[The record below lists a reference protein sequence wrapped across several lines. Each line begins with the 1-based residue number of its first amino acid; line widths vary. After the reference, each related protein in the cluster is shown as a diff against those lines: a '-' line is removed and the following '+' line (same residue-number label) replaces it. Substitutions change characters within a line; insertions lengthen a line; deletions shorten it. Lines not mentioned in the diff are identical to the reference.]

1 MSSQNVSDKIYI
13 REGNSLDCKLKSL
26 NIYLVYEELICVDH
40 SGCRL
45 GSSHHLKKA

>member
-1 MSSQNVSDKIYI
+1 MYNQNVCDKVYI
-13 REGNSLDCKLKSL
+13 RKGNSPNYKLKSQKK
-26 NIYLVYEELICVDH
+26 YLVNEELMHYNH